1 LTSKFSQSTFVF
13 LISIRISQSFI
24 SSAFYL
30 KIADVLATAPAHDFQ
45 LDLSKF
51 KGFQLFLEALLGL
64 NAEQQQEII
73 VEEFYEDTI
82 IVFTTCIEFTKV
94 FSCLAYG
101 DAVKNKSR
109 KVKSNSID
117 SYPGEDVSASATVVN
132 TFIGIESSSEVGIL
146 FPISSSSGSSK
157 DASVPT
163 AGTIS
168 RNIPNT
174 QESSQELL
182 SDLVGEAL
190 SVAVLC
196 CNISLNNTACSTARE
211 KQGGEVARRKTLEEK
226 TIVCSILDALD
237 VVGLCSVDATLELL
251 ALLQQATRTNV
262 QLLEVRVL
270 THTFIYCRN
279 KTIYRNAII

>member
-1 LTSKFSQSTFVF
+1 M
-13 LISIRISQSFI
+13 
-24 SSAFYL
+24 
-30 KIADVLATAPAHDFQ
+30 LATAPSHDFQ
-45 LDLSKF
+45 LDVTKF

-82 IVFTTCIEFTKV
+82 LVFTTCIEFTKV

-101 DAVKNKSR
+101 DAIKNRSR
-109 KVKSNSID
+109 KVKSSSID
-117 SYPGEDVSASATVVN
+117 SYPGEEVTVSTTVVN
-132 TFIGIESSSEVGIL
+132 SSIGIESSSEIGIL
-146 FPISSSSGSSK
+146 FPIASSSGSSK
-157 DASVPT
+157 DASIP
-163 AGTIS
+163 IS
-168 RNIPNT
+168 KNIPST
-174 QESSQELL
+174 QQSSQEFL

-196 CNISLNNTACSTARE
+196 CNISLNNTACTTARE

-237 VVGLCSVDATLELL
+237 VVGLCSVDATIELL

-270 THTFIYCRN
+270 TISIEMEI
-279 KTIYRNAII
+279 K

>member
-1 LTSKFSQSTFVF
+1 
-13 LISIRISQSFI
+13 
-24 SSAFYL
+24 L

-45 LDLSKF
+45 LDVTKF

-73 VEEFYEDTI
+73 VEEFYEDTVL
-82 IVFTTCIEFTKV
+82 VFTTCIEFTKV

-101 DAVKNKSR
+101 DTVKNKSR
-109 KVKSNSID
+109 KVKSQSTD
-117 SYPGEDVSASATVVN
+117 SYPGEEVTVSTTVGN
-132 TFIGIESSSEVGIL
+132 SSIGIEGSSEVGIP
-146 FPISSSSGSSK
+146 FPINSSSGSSK
-157 DASVPT
+157 DASVGVSTVVP
-163 AGTIS
+163 IPS
-168 RNIPNT
+168 SKNIPNT
-174 QESSQELL
+174 QESSQEFL

-237 VVGLCSVDATLELL
+237 VVGLCSVDATIELL

-262 QLLEVRVL
+262 QLLEVCVL
-270 THTFIYCRN
+270 LFIMA
-279 KTIYRNAII
+279 K